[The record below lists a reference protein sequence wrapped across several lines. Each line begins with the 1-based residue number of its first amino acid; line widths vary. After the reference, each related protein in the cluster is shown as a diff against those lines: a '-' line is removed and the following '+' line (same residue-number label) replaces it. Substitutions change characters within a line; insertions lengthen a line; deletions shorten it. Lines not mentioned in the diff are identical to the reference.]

1 MYSCQLRQ
9 DSHRH
14 SSVLDMIHCA
24 QLYTHALFSI
34 SASGPEKLF
43 LFAIGLYAVMV
54 HAFSKNTLP
63 MHIITFVGGLL
74 ADSSPFLKFNSRLY
88 VNKTVV
94 LMQIFK
100 MAWLC
105 VAVRCALAS
114 HDNRLYFREHVDIVC
129 GAARYMYSEK
139 FWRMFE

>member
-1 MYSCQLRQ
+1 MI
-9 DSHRH
+9 
-14 SSVLDMIHCA
+14 SS
-24 QLYTHALFSI
+24 SI
-34 SASGPEKLF
+34 YGV
-43 LFAIGLYAVMV
+43 AVIDGSLCSRV
-54 HAFSKNTLP
+54 YGTLP

-94 LMQIFK
+94 LMQLFK